1 MKRSLP
7 GHLGTIVRAFFAINL
22 QCVNLRIMNK
32 LTNST
37 LPLALV
43 VVYDYHPNALTLA
56 ELHFYQQGSRANG
69 SSTSNS
75 SGFSRGSQ
83 NYNQPGSGIGAG
95 VGAGAG
101 GGAAGRLERIP
112 EQTLWSYIF
121 QIASAIRAVHEAGF
135 AVRMVDASK
144 ILWTGQN
151 R

>member
-1 MKRSLP
+1 
-7 GHLGTIVRAFFAINL
+7 
-22 QCVNLRIMNK
+22 MNK

-56 ELHFYQQGSRANG
+56 ELHFYQQSSRANG

-121 QIASAIRAVHEAGF
+121 QIASAMRAVHEAGF